1 MLTKNYDLGNRVTA
15 FSTMREGG
23 VSTGNYASFN
33 INHYCGDSEEHIAR
47 NLEILSERLNIPTE
61 NFIYP
66 HQTHSKVVR
75 GITQEFFSLSK
86 AEQKEY
92 IEGVDALITDITG
105 ICIGVS
111 TADCIPVLV
120 YDPEHHCAAA
130 IHAGWRGTV
139 QRIVEEAVKAMAEN
153 YGSRPESLRAAIG
166 PGISLQSFEVGDE
179 VYTAFLDAQF
189 PMDKIARRFPLMN
202 GSASNGDSQQEKWHI
217 DLPECNRL
225 QLLSTGV
232 PAAHIAVSQ
241 VCTFQQ
247 SDTFFSARR
256 LGIDSGRIFTGILLR
271 AKKENA

>member
-1 MLTKNYDLGNRVTA
+1 MLTKNYDLGSRVTA
-15 FSTMREGG
+15 FSTTREGG

-47 NLEILSERLNIPTE
+47 NLEILSERLDIPTE

-66 HQTHSKVVR
+66 HQTHSRVVR
-75 GITQEFFSLSK
+75 SITQEFFSLSK

-139 QRIVEEAVKAMAEN
+139 QRIGEEAVKAMSEN

-179 VYTAFLDAQF
+179 VYSAFLDAQF
-189 PMDKIARRFPLMN
+189 PMDKIACRFPLMN
-202 GSASNGDSQQEKWHI
+202 GSASNVDSQQEKWHI

-225 QLLSTGV
+225 QLLSCGV
-232 PAAHIAVSQ
+232 PAANIQLSGI
-241 VCTFQQ
+241 CTYTD
-247 SDTFFSARR
+247 STCFFSARK
-256 LGIDSGRIFTGILLR
+256 LGVASGRIFTAIVLR
-271 AKKENA
+271 

>member
-1 MLTKNYDLGNRVTA
+1 MLTKNYDLGSRVTA
-15 FSTMREGG
+15 FSTTREGG
-23 VSTGNYASFN
+23 VSTDNYASFN

-47 NLEILSERLNIPTE
+47 NLEILSERLDIPTE

-92 IEGVDALITDITG
+92 IEGVDALTTDITG

-139 QRIVEEAVKAMAEN
+139 QRIVEEAVKAMTEN

-179 VYTAFLDAQF
+179 VYTAFLDARF

-202 GSASNGDSQQEKWHI
+202 GSATNGDSQQEKWHI
-217 DLPECNRL
+217 DLPACNTI
-225 QLLSTGV
+225 QSVDSGV
-232 PAAHIAVSQ
+232 LPRFIKQSNI
-241 VCTFQQ
+241 CTY
-247 SDTFFSARR
+247 DDVEDYFSARR
-256 LGIDSGRIFTGILLR
+256 LGPDSGRIYTGIILR
-271 AKKENA
+271 